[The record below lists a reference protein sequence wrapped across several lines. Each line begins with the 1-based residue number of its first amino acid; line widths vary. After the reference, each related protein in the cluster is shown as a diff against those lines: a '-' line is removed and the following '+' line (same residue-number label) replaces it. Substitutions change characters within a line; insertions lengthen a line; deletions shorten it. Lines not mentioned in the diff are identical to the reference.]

1 LVEAL
6 INRGIAL
13 ARLGKTEPAQ
23 YNLQRGIEVAEQ
35 VGALNLAGVA
45 ALTLIEELD
54 DLSPQILALAC
65 ERANEWLTDSQSPDL
80 LRRLSAAA
88 IKVLAKVQA
97 GLMLDRPGKIDME
110 EASRLSNKPLDFD
123 QELLRYENALI
134 KRALN
139 QADGSLTRAA
149 ANLSMSYQKLA
160 YIMETRHR
168 DLLTERTP
176 IRRRAPK
183 AH

>member
-1 LVEAL
+1 MRL
-6 INRGIAL
+6 IS
-13 ARLGKTEPAQ
+13 EPF
-23 YNLQRGIEVAEQ
+23 GIEVAQQ
-35 VGALNLAGVA
+35 VGALNLAGIA

-54 DLSPQILALAC
+54 DLSPQTLALAC
-65 ERANEWLTDSQSPDL
+65 ERANEWLADSQSPDL

-97 GLMLDRPGKIDME
+97 GLVLADAEG
-110 EASRLSNKPLDFD
+110 LSHKRLDFN

-160 YIMETRHR
+160 YILETRHR
-168 DLLTERTP
+168 DLLKERTP
-176 IRRRAPK
+176 ILRRPRK
-183 AH
+183 DR